1 MFLTE
6 DQIMKIL
13 KDEAMFSQ
21 SLNARSR
28 SVRELATAYGSRAL
42 PIILEVLDTIPRND
56 EGFKAVCLQA
66 IAKIKQEPDDHFI
79 D

>member
-21 SLNARSR
+21 SLNARTR
-28 SVRELATAYGSRAL
+28 SVRELATAYGPKAV
-42 PIILEVLDTIPRND
+42 PILLEVIDTIPHSND
-56 EGFKAVCLQA
+56 GFMAVCLQA
-66 IAKIKQEPDDHFI
+66 IAKIKEEI
-79 D
+79 G